1 MEIAGAV
8 GILIL
13 VGIAVVALIVVGLI
27 VLLFARSWIK
37 VARADEAL
45 VISGR
50 KQRVQRAIISADGTE
65 SSESVDSPVTV
76 IVNGKSLVNPI
87 TQRHE
92 IISLRS
98 RQVSLNAEAQSL
110 DSVTL
115 NVDGVAIVKIGS
127 DPLYV
132 RRAAERFASQDAAI
146 EQFTTEQ
153 LEGALRGIVATLSVV
168 ELMRERKKFSDQI
181 AADVSHELAEQGLIL
196 DSFQIKGIT
205 DAVGYIQSL
214 GAPEIQSKRQAAEI
228 SQTNADRAIN
238 QKNIANQESNLVEQ
252 TALDTNTA
260 NANAGIGRARAEAE
274 QAEHLARA
282 QAEQAVLQQ
291 QAENRQAQLDAD
303 VKRVADAQRYE
314 AETRAQADLYTRERA
329 AEAAA
334 IEQVKQ
340 AEARTRIAEQQAE
353 ADRARAA
360 GEAAAAEA
368 KAAGEANALRALADA
383 EAEARRLRANAEA
396 DAIRAEGEARAAA
409 VEAEAKAI
417 ASNQEAILSQRVL
430 DVLPT
435 MMGEFAKGY
444 AAIGSV
450 SIVGGSGD
458 DGASNVV
465 GADNAKALKSV
476 FDSVSSATG
485 LDLAAIIQGQAVGR
499 GIGESL
505 AASGAASAQAP
516 SEAPAQAQQKR
527 TATKTADSAT
537 PPPPPASAE

>member
-1 MEIAGAV
+1 MEVAGLV
-8 GILIL
+8 GILIII
-13 VGIAVVALIVVGLI
+13 GIAVVAAIIVGLI
-27 VLLFARSWIK
+27 LLLFARSWIK

-50 KQRVQRAIISADGTE
+50 KQKVQSTVLDADG
-65 SSESVDSPVTV
+65 SSRSELSESPVTV

-98 RQVSLNAEAQSL
+98 RQVMLQAEAQSL
-110 DSVTL
+110 DNVTL

-127 DPLYV
+127 DALFV
-132 RRAAERFASQDAAI
+132 RRAAERFASQDEAI

-214 GAPEIQSKRQAAEI
+214 GSPEIQAKRQAAEI
-228 SQTNADRAIN
+228 AQTNADRAIN
-238 QKNIANQESNLVEQ
+238 QKNIANDEANLIEQ

-260 NANAGIGRARAEAE
+260 NAAAGVGRARAEAE
-274 QAEHLARA
+274 QAEQLARA
-282 QAEQAVLQQ
+282 KAEQAVLQQ
-291 QAENRQAQLDAD
+291 QAENKQAQLDAD

-314 AETRAQADLYTRERA
+314 AETRAQAELYTRERS

-353 ADRARAA
+353 ADKARAA

-368 KAAGEANALRALADA
+368 KAAGEAGALRARAEA
-383 EAEARRLRANAEA
+383 EAEARRLTSQAEA
-396 DAIRAEGEARAAA
+396 EAIRAEGEARAAA
-409 VEAEAKAI
+409 VQAEAEAI
-417 ASNQEAILSQRVL
+417 ASNQEAFLSQRVL
-430 DVLPT
+430 EVLPAIMT
-435 MMGEFAKGY
+435 EFAKGY
-444 AAIGSV
+444 AAIGNV
-450 SIVGGSGD
+450 SIIGGSGE
-458 DGASNVV
+458 DGASSVI
-465 GADNAKALKSV
+465 GGDNAKAMRSV
-476 FDSVSSATG
+476 FDSVEAATG
-485 LDLAAIIQGQAVGR
+485 LDLAALIQGQTFGR
-499 GIGESL
+499 GVGEGL
-505 AASGAASAQAP
+505 AEASARPEPA
-516 SEAPAQAQQKR
+516 APARAPRGK
-527 TATKTADSAT
+527 A
-537 PPPPPASAE
+537 AESDGTE

>member
-1 MEIAGAV
+1 MEVAGFV
-8 GILIL
+8 GILII
-13 VGIAVVALIVVGLI
+13 VGIAVVAVIIVGLI
-27 VLLFARSWIK
+27 LLLFARSWIK

-50 KQRVQRAIISADGTE
+50 KQKVQSTVLDADG
-65 SSESVDSPVTV
+65 SSRSELSESPVTV

-98 RQVSLNAEAQSL
+98 RQVMLNAEAQSL
-110 DSVTL
+110 DNVTL

-127 DPLYV
+127 DPLFV

-205 DAVGYIQSL
+205 DSVGYIQSL
-214 GAPEIQSKRQAAEI
+214 GSPEIQAKRQAAEI
-228 SQTNADRAIN
+228 AQTNADRAIN
-238 QKNIANQESNLVEQ
+238 QKNIANDEANLIEQ

-260 NANAGIGRARAEAE
+260 NAAAGVGRARAEAE
-274 QAEHLARA
+274 QAEQLARA
-282 QAEQAVLQQ
+282 KAEQAVLQQ
-291 QAENRQAQLDAD
+291 QAENKQAQLDAD

-314 AETRAQADLYTRERA
+314 AETRAQADLYTRERS

-353 ADRARAA
+353 ADKARAA

-368 KAAGEANALRALADA
+368 KAAGEAGALRARADA
-383 EAEARRLRANAEA
+383 EAEARRLTSQAEA
-396 DAIRAEGEARAAA
+396 GAIRAEGEARAAA
-409 VEAEAKAI
+409 VQAEAEAI
-417 ASNQEAILSQRVL
+417 ASNQEAFLSQRVL
-430 DVLPT
+430 EVLPAIMT
-435 MMGEFAKGY
+435 EFAKGY
-444 AAIGSV
+444 AAIGNV
-450 SIVGGSGD
+450 SIIGGSGD
-458 DGASNVV
+458 DGASSVI
-465 GADNAKALKSV
+465 GGDSAKAMRSV
-476 FDSVSSATG
+476 FDSVEAATG
-485 LDLAAIIQGQAVGR
+485 IDLAALIQGQPFGR
-499 GIGESL
+499 GVGEGL
-505 AASGAASAQAP
+505 AEATTSREQA
-516 SEAPAQAQQKR
+516 
-527 TATKTADSAT
+527 
-537 PPPPPASAE
+537 PPASPTRAKPADPDGE